1 MKQLALTNPD
11 YRTRLHALW
20 TLDGLGEIDAA
31 TVEKALADKSV
42 DVRVGAWLS
51 ERWLGE
57 PASPLSAIVVKLGDD
72 PNWMVRR
79 QVAASL
85 GMLPQASRVRPLVS
99 MLEKYG
105 ADPITVDAATS
116 GLAGLENEVLGLLLQ
131 GTATTPAS
139 QGAGTTPRPAHP
151 ADDAIATLSATIARG
166 RDAAS
171 AENLVIAA
179 DTNRPMWQ
187 RVAVL
192 RGTEMGLDGGGGGR
206 GGGGGGGGRGGRGA
220 AGPAG
225 LTFPRN
231 QRRFLRLQ
239 TGQTSSR
246 AQPRALPHE

>member
-1 MKQLALTNPD
+1 MHESTKRDIKPSLTKETPEGLVKRLSHPNGWYRDTAQRLLVERGATSVAPTLKQLALTSPD

-42 DVRVGAWLS
+42 DVRASAVRLS

-139 QGAGTTPRPAHP
+139 AGRAPRPDPPIRLMMPSRRSPQRLHAAGTPR
-151 ADDAIATLSATIARG
+151 
-166 RDAAS
+166 
-171 AENLVIAA
+171 
-179 DTNRPMWQ
+179 
-187 RVAVL
+187 
-192 RGTEMGLDGGGGGR
+192 
-206 GGGGGGGGRGGRGA
+206 
-220 AGPAG
+220 
-225 LTFPRN
+225 
-231 QRRFLRLQ
+231 QRRNSL
-239 TGQTSSR
+239 
-246 AQPRALPHE
+246 